1 METAVGAQIACLE
14 KIWTYPVKSLRPVAS
29 AEAIIVAD
37 GLAGDRRAALYV
49 ASPEHARTGNTYR
62 GKEDNRLHLIDDPD
76 DARRAAEERGIDIEV
91 RAGERYY
98 DAGTISLILD
108 CWVAEVERGLGR
120 RLDPL
125 RWRPNLFATAMQK
138 VSEGDLVGKRV
149 RIGTATLLVTKP
161 TGRCVTTTY
170 DQVTGESDL
179 AVLRYVALERDNTMG
194 VYCDVEEPG
203 LVRVSDLLTLC

>member
-1 METAVGAQIACLE
+1 METAVGAQIACLAN
-14 KIWTYPVKSLRPVAS
+14 IWTYPVKSLRPVPS
-29 AEAIIVAD
+29 AEAIVVAD
-37 GLAGDRRAALYV
+37 GLVGDRRAALYV
-49 ASPEHARTGNTYR
+49 ASPEHARNGNTYR

-125 RWRPNLFATAMQK
+125 RWRPNLFATALQN
-138 VSEGDLVGKRV
+138 VSEVDLVGKRL

-170 DQVTGESDL
+170 DQVTGESDST
-179 AVLRYVALERDNTMG
+179 VLRYVALERENTMG
-194 VYCDVEEPG
+194 VYCDVEEAG
-203 LVRVSDLLTLC
+203 IVRVNDILTLC

>member
-1 METAVGAQIACLE
+1 METAVGAQIACLAN
-14 KIWTYPVKSLRPVAS
+14 IWTYPVKSLRPVPS
-29 AEAIIVAD
+29 AEAIVVAD
-37 GLAGDRRAALYV
+37 GLVGDRRAALYV
-49 ASPEHARTGNTYR
+49 ASPEHARNGNTYR

-125 RWRPNLFATAMQK
+125 RWRPNLFATALQN
-138 VSEGDLVGKRV
+138 VSEVDLVGKRL

-170 DQVTGESDL
+170 DQVTGESDST
-179 AVLRYVALERDNTMG
+179 VLRYVALERDNTMG

-203 LVRVSDLLTLC
+203 IVRVSDVLTLC